1 MSSPTGSRCR
11 GARSTAGCAIC
22 PSPARAREV
31 LGRSRRAAR
40 APERCSASTGWRGSG
55 RYTEGLA
62 SFDALATDPT
72 FRDFVAL
79 YIAEGYKRCRN
90 TVAICN
96 SDPAVMIL
104 AASWLS
110 RLTRRR
116 LKFCVQYHADQDP
129 DALRRFWA
137 QTLRV
142 SPTGIV
148 ATRKSNSNRLSG
160 RTWRCQHGV
169 LTIRVC
175 DTALRAKLEAWAARM
190 RQSWH

>member
-1 MSSPTGSRCR
+1 
-11 GARSTAGCAIC
+11 
-22 PSPARAREV
+22 
-31 LGRSRRAAR
+31 
-40 APERCSASTGWRGSG
+40 
-55 RYTEGLA
+55 
-62 SFDALATDPT
+62 LATDPT

-142 SPTGIV
+142 PPTGIV